1 MSKTVLITG
10 ASSGIGLECAK
21 QFLEKNWNVISFDLN
36 ICPNKNVES
45 YIVDI
50 RNEKEIK
57 QALQEIKEINVLI
70 NNAGVYGL
78 VDINNS
84 NDADVD
90 KIVDTNIKGTY
101 LVTKNILPY
110 IRKTKGS
117 IIFVSSGIG
126 VNVDPTS
133 PIYCATKAGIN
144 MLAKCLALTEI
155 KYGVK
160 INTVLPGPI
169 DTPLIRNSFCNEEDL
184 NNYLKL
190 NPNKRLG
197 SPVEVANAILYLSGA
212 LDDGNNYI
220 VGAFL
225 SVDGGESIA
234 SNLPKSKAQ
243 IINKPLEERVNNYIQ
258 KTMLDFDNIVIPK
271 LNENNLEEDLL
282 TKLCAKKWCHI
293 SQTDA
298 AREYT
303 RQKIKTILEKNLPF
317 IFSFCFGGYK
327 HWWSEACPAPDWAEL
342 YNLKYLYE
350 YLAPIT
356 AIWNKGVTLEYE
368 SEEVGIEKMNNV
380 PNSYQEEYT
389 RIFKNLM
396 NYVKNK
402 VKLPLNF
409 NFVLASELYDKEL
422 LFKMMDEY
430 IPIVEKRFNNL
441 TPKEKVIRIKRAE
454 SNILWNGAKN
464 LTTLSDEAKSQFAK
478 DSRIKNEAFLDMD
491 YELRG
496 STYFEKENLI
506 PLVGTFGLG
515 AGGESWLHLSS
526 NSSSFVDFWSGIGIL
541 EVRDDKIIEKIISR
555 SQFDAIKDKLIKVK
569 VDCPELSNI
578 HKNFQWIYVF
588 EGDII
593 V

>member
-21 QFLEKNWNVISFDLN
+21 QFLGKNWNVISFDLYL
-36 ICPNKNVES
+36 CPNKDVES

-57 QALQEIKEINVLI
+57 NALQDIKEIDVLI

-78 VDINNS
+78 VDINNGK
-84 NDADVD
+84 DVD
-90 KIVDTNIKGTY
+90 VDRIVDTNLKGTY
-101 LVTKNILPY
+101 LATKNILPF

-126 VNVDPTS
+126 VNADPTS

-144 MLAKCLALTEI
+144 MLAKCLAISES
-155 KYGVK
+155 KYCVK
-160 INTVLPGPI
+160 VNTVLPGPI
-169 DTPLIRNSFCNEEDL
+169 DTPLIRNAFTNDEELESYL
-184 NNYLKL
+184 NL

-197 SPVEVANAILYLSGA
+197 SPVEVANAILYLAGA
-212 LDDGNNYI
+212 LDERNNYI

-234 SNLPKSKAQ
+234 SNLPKSKTQ
-243 IINKPLEERVNNYIQ
+243 IANKPLEERVNNYIQ

-271 LNENNLEEDLL
+271 LDKNKLEEDLL
-282 TKLCAKKWCHI
+282 IKLCAKKWCHI

-303 RQKIKTILEKNLPF
+303 RQKIKKILENNLPF
-317 IFSFCFGGYK
+317 VFSFCFGGYK

-356 AIWNKGVTLEYE
+356 ATWAKGVTLEYE

-380 PNSYQEEYT
+380 PDFYQKEYT
-389 RIFKNLM
+389 KIFKKLM
-396 NYVKNK
+396 SYVKSK

-409 NFVLASELYDKEL
+409 NFVLAGELYDKEQ
-422 LFKMMDEY
+422 LFKMMEEY
-430 IPIVEKRFNNL
+430 IPVVEKRFENL
-441 TPKEKVIRIKRAE
+441 TPKEKVVRIKRAE
-454 SNILWNGAKN
+454 SNILWNGAKD
-464 LTTLSDEAKSQFAK
+464 LTMLSDAEKAQFAK
-478 DSRIKNEAFLDMD
+478 VSRIKNEAFLDMD

-496 STYFEKENLI
+496 ATYFEKENLI

-541 EVRDDKIIEKIISR
+541 EVREDKIIEKIISR
-555 SQFDAIKDKLIKVK
+555 SQFESIKDKLIKIK
-569 VDCPELSNI
+569 VNCPELSDI
-578 HKNFQWIYVF
+578 HKNFEWIYVF

-593 V
+593 N

>member
-1 MSKTVLITG
+1 MAKTVLITG
-10 ASSGIGLECAK
+10 ASSGIGLECAR
-21 QFLEKNWNVISFDLN
+21 QFLNRNWNVISFDLN
-36 ICPNKNVES
+36 ICPLKDVES

-50 RNEKEIK
+50 RHEKDIK
-57 QALQEIKEINVLI
+57 SALQEIDEIDVLI

-78 VDINNS
+78 VDINNGTS
-84 NDADVD
+84 YDVD

-101 LVTKNILPY
+101 LVTKNVLNF

-126 VNVDPTS
+126 VNADPTS

-144 MLAKCLALTEI
+144 MLAKCLALSES

-169 DTPLIRNSFCNEEDL
+169 DTPLIRNSFTNNEEL
-184 NNYLKL
+184 EKYLKL

-197 SPVEVANAILYLSGA
+197 SPVEVANAVLYLSGA
-212 LDDGNNYI
+212 LDERNNYI

-225 SVDGGESIA
+225 AVDGGESIS
-234 SNLPKSKAQ
+234 SNLPASKSQ
-243 IINKPLEERVNNYIQ
+243 LSDETLEERVDNYI
-258 KTMLDFDNIVIPK
+258 KNRMLDFDNIVVPK
-271 LNENNLEEDLL
+271 LNRDKLEEDIL
-282 TKLCAKKWCHI
+282 TRLCAKKWCHV

-298 AREYT
+298 AREFT
-303 RQKIKTILEKNLPF
+303 RQKLKTILDKNLPF

-327 HWWSEACPAPDWAEL
+327 HWWTDASPCPDWAEL

-356 AIWNKGVTLEYE
+356 ALWDKGVVLEYE
-368 SEEVGIEKMNNV
+368 SEEVGIELMNNV
-380 PNSYQEEYT
+380 PDSYQKEYT
-389 RIFKNLM
+389 KVFKKLIQF
-396 NYVKNK
+396 VKDK

-409 NFVLASELYDKEL
+409 NFVLASELYDKNE
-422 LFKMMDEY
+422 LFKMMEEY
-430 IPIVEKRFNNL
+430 LPVVEKRFNTL
-441 TPKEKVIRIKRAE
+441 TPKEKTIRIKRAE
-454 SNILWNGAKN
+454 SNILWKGAKD
-464 LTTLSDEAKSQFAK
+464 LTKLSDEERASYAK

-496 STYFEKENLI
+496 ATYFEKENLI

-515 AGGESWLHLSS
+515 AGGESWLHLAS
-526 NSSSFVDFWSGIGIL
+526 NSASFVDFWSGIGIL
-541 EVRDDKIIEKIISR
+541 EVREDKIIEKIISQ
-555 SQFDAIKDKLIKVK
+555 SQFESIKDKLKKVK
-569 VDCPELSNI
+569 VNCPELAKI
-578 HKNFQWIYVF
+578 HKNFEWIYVY

-593 V
+593 I